1 MTEKQGADVFLALE
15 FCTRREARPRPLFHR
30 AIDSIAFLLRA
41 FLSRKLISLRHWQ
54 VVIGGATGF
63 TLSLGFISAIG
74 LSAAGPPTLIK
85 NSGATR
91 QVIDVATYVPTP
103 LAYGQREDVDITF
116 RHQSLPAEWSRE
128 QSVIPLPAIEK
139 LRLDPPPSFVKS
151 VHIKKGGTLGQA
163 LARVGTSSNESHEA
177 IVALRKV
184 FNLRRLR
191 PGQEVDVRFTAAPD
205 AAKLTTLDALTIAID
220 IDRLVVAERDA
231 KGDFRAKII
240 KKVLRQEY
248 RRIAGTIEGSLFIA
262 ARDSGLPVP
271 LIMELIR
278 IYSWDVDFQREIQRG
293 DRFEV
298 LFDHFIDGE
307 KSAAP
312 DAVKIGNIL
321 YASLVLSGKKLELFR
336 HHIADG
342 GVDYFDTKGA
352 SVRKALLRTP
362 INGARLSSRYG
373 KRRHPILGYTKMHR
387 GLDFAAPSGTPIM
400 AAGNGVIESAG
411 RNGAY
416 GKYVR
421 IRHNGRYKTAYAHLS
436 RYGRGIRRGK
446 RVTQGQIIGY
456 VGSTGRSTGAH
467 LHYEVIVRNRQV
479 NPLSIKL
486 PTGTKL
492 KGKQLAAFNAV
503 MQAVAGQLDEIPLST
518 EHASAR

>member
-1 MTEKQGADVFLALE
+1 MPKYWVRLG
-15 FCTRREARPRPLFHR
+15 FCTRREARLRPLFYR
-30 AIDSIAFLLRA
+30 AIDHIAFLLRS
-41 FLSRKLISLRHWQ
+41 LPSRNLMPLRHWQ
-54 VVIGGATGF
+54 VVVGGVTGF
-63 TLSLGFISAIG
+63 AASLGFVFAIG
-74 LSAAGPPTLIK
+74 LSAAGPPTLK
-85 NSGATR
+85 KTTGAGR
-91 QVIDVATYVPTP
+91 QVIDVAAYVPTP
-103 LAYGQREDVDITF
+103 LGYEEREGVEVTF
-116 RHQSLPAEWSRE
+116 RHQSFPAEWTRE
-128 QSVIPLPAIEK
+128 RSVTPLPAIEQ

-163 LARVGTSSNESHEA
+163 LARAGTSSNESHDA

-191 PGQEVDVRFTAAPD
+191 PGQVVDVRFTASPD
-205 AAKLTTLDALTIAID
+205 ATKLTTLDALMIAVD
-220 IDRLVVAERDA
+220 VDRMIVAERDS
-231 KGDFRAKII
+231 KGNFGARIVN
-240 KKVLRQEY
+240 KVLRQEY
-248 RRIAGTIEGSLFIA
+248 RRSAGTIEGSLFVA

-298 LFDHFIDGE
+298 FFDQFIDSE
-307 KSAAP
+307 EPAASGS
-312 DAVKIGNIL
+312 VKMGNIL

-336 HHIADG
+336 HHLADG
-342 GVDYFDTKGA
+342 RADYFDTKGA

-387 GLDFAAPSGTPIM
+387 GLDFAAARGTPIM
-400 AAGNGVIESAG
+400 AAGNGVIEMAG

-456 VGSTGRSTGAH
+456 VGSTGRSTGPH

-492 KGKQLAAFNAV
+492 KGKQLAEFKAV
-503 MQAVAGQLDEIPLST
+503 MQTVAAQRDEIPLST
-518 EHASAR
+518 EHASTR

>member
-1 MTEKQGADVFLALE
+1 MFY
-15 FCTRREARPRPLFHR
+15 R
-30 AIDSIAFLLRA
+30 AIDHIAFLLRA
-41 FLSRKLISLRHWQ
+41 LPARNLMPLRHWQ
-54 VVIGGATGF
+54 VVVGATTGLA
-63 TLSLGFISAIG
+63 LSLAFIAAIG
-74 LSAAGPPTLIK
+74 LSASGPPALTK
-85 NSGATR
+85 NPGATR
-91 QVIDVATYVPTP
+91 QVIDVAAYVPTP
-103 LAYGQREDVDITF
+103 LEYGERENVEVTF
-116 RHQSLPAEWSRE
+116 RHQSLPAEWTRE
-128 QSVIPLPAIEK
+128 RSVMPLPAIEK

-163 LARVGTSSNESHEA
+163 LARAGTSSKESHEA

-191 PGQEVDVRFTAAPD
+191 PGQEVGVRFTAAPD
-205 AAKLTTLDALTIAID
+205 AAKLTTLDALTIAVD
-220 IDRLVVAERDA
+220 LDRVVVAERDA
-231 KGDFRAKII
+231 KGSFRAKIV

-248 RRIAGTIEGSLFIA
+248 RRIAGTIEGSLFVA
-262 ARDSGLPVP
+262 ARDAGLPIP
-271 LIMELIR
+271 LIMDLIQ

-298 LFDHFIDGE
+298 LFDHFIDSE
-307 KSAAP
+307 KSADH

-336 HHIADG
+336 HRIDAG
-342 GVDYFDTKGA
+342 RVDYFDTKGA

-387 GLDFAAPSGTPIM
+387 GLDFAAPRGTPIM

-436 RYGRGIRRGK
+436 RYGLGIRRGK

-456 VGSTGRSTGAH
+456 VGSTGRSTGPH

-492 KGKQLAAFNAV
+492 KGKQLVVFKAV
-503 MQAVAGQLDEIPLST
+503 MQTVVAQLDEIALST
-518 EHASAR
+518 EHASTR